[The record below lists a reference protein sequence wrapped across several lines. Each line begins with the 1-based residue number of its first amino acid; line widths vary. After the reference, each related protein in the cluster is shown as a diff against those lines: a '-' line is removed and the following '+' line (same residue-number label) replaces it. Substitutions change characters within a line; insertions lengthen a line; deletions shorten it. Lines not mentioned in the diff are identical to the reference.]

1 LAVLKNTHDV
11 DQTHAAWGKL
21 DGSDRRDPD
30 VVLAIA
36 QRMHEVAQATDELAQ
51 AHALARQWLLPVWE
65 GYPTLGKVHQVAVV
79 RLLQLLGITGDADWL
94 ARIENMQRLY
104 PADPL
109 LQYLAAETF
118 FQQRLWGKAAQL
130 FQQASR
136 GLSDPALRAATWRR
150 LAQLA
155 EERGDTEAALA
166 AWRQAAQ

>member
-1 LAVLKNTHDV
+1 
-11 DQTHAAWGKL
+11 
-21 DGSDRRDPD
+21 

-36 QRMHEVAQATDELAQ
+36 QRMHEVSQVTDEQAE

-79 RLLQLLGITGDADWL
+79 RLLQSVGITGDAAWL
-94 ARIENMQRLY
+94 ARIENMQRQH

-109 LQYLAAETF
+109 LQHLAAETF

-136 GLSDPALRAATWRR
+136 GLTDPTLRAVTWRR

-155 EERGDTEAALA
+155 EERGDTEAALS
-166 AWRQAAQ
+166 AWRQAAL